1 MGKPASDKQLIHMLM
16 DEPLLKRLD
25 NFRIKYRLDSRSEAA
40 RWLMKAALDKD
51 LAPKP
56 AAKKE
61 R

>member
-1 MGKPASDKQLIHMLM
+1 
-16 DEPLLKRLD
+16 
-25 NFRIKYRLDSRSEAA
+25 LDSRSEAA

>member
-25 NFRIKYRLDSRSEAA
+25 DFRIK
-40 RWLMKAALDKD
+40 MKAALDKG

-61 R
+61 Q